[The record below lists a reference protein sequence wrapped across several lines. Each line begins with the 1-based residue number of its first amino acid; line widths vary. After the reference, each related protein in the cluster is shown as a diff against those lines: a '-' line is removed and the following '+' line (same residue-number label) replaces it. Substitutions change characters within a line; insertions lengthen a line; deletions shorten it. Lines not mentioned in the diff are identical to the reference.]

1 MRSRLLFIMLACA
14 LAAAV
19 LGVRSRTAAASM
31 IKTNSARKAESAARN
46 RIRVVRYA
54 KRFLGVRYVYGGTSP
69 RTGFDCSGFVAYV
82 YRHFG
87 RELPH
92 YSVAQFAL
100 GRHIAR
106 TSLRAGDL
114 LFFDGLGHV
123 GIYVGKGRF
132 IHAPRSGTTVSIAQL
147 SGWYSA
153 RFDGARRL
161 RIATA

>member
-1 MRSRLLFIMLACA
+1 MLAFA

-19 LGVRSRTAAASM
+19 LGAKSRTAVAAMAKPIST
-31 IKTNSARKAESAARN
+31 KKSAAARKSASAVRARF
-46 RIRVVRYA
+46 RVVRYA

-92 YSVAQFAL
+92 YSVAQFGI

-106 TSLRAGDL
+106 KRLRPGDL

-132 IHAPRSGTTVSIAQL
+132 IHAPRSGTRVSITPLA
-147 SGWYSA
+147 GWYNA
-153 RFDGARRL
+153 RYDGARRL
-161 RIATA
+161 RIASA

>member
-1 MRSRLLFIMLACA
+1 MRSRLLLITLAFA
-14 LAAAV
+14 LAALV

-31 IKTNSARKAESAARN
+31 IKTNPARKTESAARD
-46 RIRVVRYA
+46 RFRVVRYA

-92 YSVAQFAL
+92 YSVAQFGL

-106 TSLRAGDL
+106 KGLRPGDL

-132 IHAPRSGTTVSIAQL
+132 IHAPHAGTSVSITRL
-147 SGWYSA
+147 SGWYGA
-153 RFDGARRL
+153 RYDGARRL

>member
-1 MRSRLLFIMLACA
+1 MTKPISTKKS
-14 LAAAV
+14 AAA
-19 LGVRSRTAAASM
+19 R
-31 IKTNSARKAESAARN
+31 KSASAARA
-46 RIRVVRYA
+46 RFRVVRYA

-92 YSVAQFAL
+92 YSVAQF
-100 GRHIAR
+100 GIGPHISR
-106 TSLRAGDL
+106 KRLRPGDL

-132 IHAPRSGTTVSIAQL
+132 IHARHSGTAWFSITPSPVGTAL
-147 SGWYSA
+147 RY
-153 RFDGARRL
+153 DGARRL
-161 RIATA
+161 RIAYRRSDC